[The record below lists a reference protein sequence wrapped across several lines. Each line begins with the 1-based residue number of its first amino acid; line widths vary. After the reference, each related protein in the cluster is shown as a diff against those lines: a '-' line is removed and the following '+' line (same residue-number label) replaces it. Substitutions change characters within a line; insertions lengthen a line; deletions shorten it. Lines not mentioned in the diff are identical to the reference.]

1 MISYIAM
8 ALWGLIAISMVGVVG
23 VLLLLYRIIT
33 VAVSVTQE
41 LRWTAEAYTG
51 REYEQEKKIGRPSDG
66 HSSVTLEPP
75 WSDDREGTD

>member
-1 MISYIAM
+1 MISYAAM
-8 ALWGLIAISMVGVVG
+8 ILWGFVAIGIVGLIG

-33 VAVSVTQE
+33 VLVSVVQE

-51 REYEQEKKIGRPSDG
+51 REYKQQEKIGKPSDG

-75 WSDDREGTD
+75 WSDDMEGSD

>member
-1 MISYIAM
+1 MISYVAM
-8 ALWGLIAISMVGVVG
+8 ALLGLVAISMVGLIG

-33 VAVSVTQE
+33 VLVTVTQE

-51 REYEQEKKIGRPSDG
+51 REYEQEKKIGHPSDG

-75 WSDDREGTD
+75 WSDDREGSD